1 MLARRCCSYRC
12 RGQKETQEQHLAS
25 IGSAY
30 GQSPNWNPCR
40 QMCLASC
47 FLPEWLMLS
56 VKRQLCD
63 RSKVSRVVEPN
74 KRNTHVCFYWVNLTT
89 IKPLLLM
96 MSIYCKQQ
104 HL

>member
-40 QMCLASC
+40 QMCLASR

-63 RSKVSRVVEPN
+63 RSKVSRGVEPKKKKYTRVFLLGQLDYN
-74 KRNTHVCFYWVNLTT
+74 KTAAANDEH
-89 IKPLLLM
+89 LL
-96 MSIYCKQQ
+96 
-104 HL
+104 

>member
-40 QMCLASC
+40 QMCLASR

-63 RSKVSRVVEPN
+63 RSKVSRGVEPN
-74 KRNTHVCFYWVNLTT
+74 KRNTHVF
-89 IKPLLLM
+89 LLGQLD
-96 MSIYCKQQ
+96 YNKTAAANDE
-104 HL
+104 HLL

>member
-1 MLARRCCSYRC
+1 MLARRRCSYRC
-12 RGQKETQEQHLAS
+12 RGQKEKQEQHLAS

-40 QMCLASC
+40 QMCLASR

-63 RSKVSRVVEPN
+63 RSKVSRGVEPN
-74 KRNTHVCFYWVNLTT
+74 KRNTHVF
-89 IKPLLLM
+89 LLGQLD
-96 MSIYCKQQ
+96 YNKTAAANDE
-104 HL
+104 HLL